1 MPQARELDRRLA
13 VNADMCLRADW
24 VSQEMKEMFTR
35 VASSRGSGRR
45 PRDRVFAWLT
55 TAAISSGLAAAS
67 PVPLLAQSGPAQLAA
82 PVGPQSFAAVV
93 RSVKPA
99 VISVRVKVAETIP
112 EDLRSQEDEHE
123 PKRPPFFR
131 RPPFDRFFGAPNVP
145 DGHGRPHLTLAQGSG
160 FFISSDGYAVTNG
173 HVVNDSESVEIQTDD
188 EKTYKAKVV
197 GTDSK
202 TDVALLKVDGR
213 NDFPYVTFAEGVPQ
227 IGDWVL
233 AVGNP
238 YGLGGTVTA
247 GIISAHGR
255 DLGSTAYDDF
265 IQIDAPVNKGNSGGP
280 AFDETGR
287 VVGVTTAIYSPSGGS
302 VGIGFAIPADTV
314 KSVVTQ
320 LKETG
325 TVTRGWIGVQIQPV
339 TEDIANSLG
348 LRKAEGALVDE
359 PRPDGPA
366 SAAGIKP
373 GDVIQSVNGD
383 GVKDSRSLAK
393 KIAGLAP
400 GQTATLGIFSD
411 GAEKT
416 VTLQIAKMPERITVE
431 SKPSHQDHGNA
442 PLGLT
447 LAPASAVAGEGTP
460 GVVVTDVDPDGP
472 AAEQGIHAGDFIL
485 EVAGKAVNRPSEVRE
500 ALDAARSN
508 RKQTVLMRVKSG
520 DTARYVAMPLSAG

>member
-1 MPQARELDRRLA
+1 M
-13 VNADMCLRADW
+13 N
-24 VSQEMKEMFTR
+24 EMFTR
-35 VASSRGSGRR
+35 VANSRGCGRR
-45 PRDRVFAWLT
+45 PRDRGFAWLT
-55 TAAISSGLAAAS
+55 AAAISGGLAAGG
-67 PVPLLAQSGPAQLAA
+67 PVPLLAQTGPAHPAA
-82 PVGPQSFAAVV
+82 PAGPQSFAEVV

-99 VISVRVKVAETIP
+99 VISVRVKVTETTP
-112 EDLRSQEDEHE
+112 EDLRSQDDEQQE
-123 PKRPPFFR
+123 QKRPPFFR
-131 RPPFDRFFGAPNVP
+131 RPPFDRFFGAPNSP
-145 DGHGRPHLTLAQGSG
+145 DGRARPHLALAQGSG

-173 HVVNDSESVEIQTDD
+173 HVVNESQSVEIQTDD

-213 NDFPYVTFAEGVPQ
+213 NDFPYVAFAEGAPQ
-227 IGDWVL
+227 IGDWVI

-247 GIISAHGR
+247 GIISARGR
-255 DLGSTAYDDF
+255 DIGSSPYDDF

-280 AFDETGR
+280 TFDENGR

-339 TEDIANSLG
+339 TEDIANSIG
-348 LRKAEGALVDE
+348 LSKAEGALVDE
-359 PRPDGPA
+359 PQPDSPA
-366 SAAGIKP
+366 SRAGIRP
-373 GDVIQSVNGD
+373 GDVIQSVNGE
-383 GVKDSRSLAK
+383 GVRDSRGLAK
-393 KIAGLAP
+393 KIAGISP
-400 GQTATLGIFSD
+400 GQTATLGIFRE
-411 GAEKT
+411 GAERT
-416 VTLQIAKMPERITVE
+416 VTLQIAKMPDRTAVE
-431 SKPSHQDHGNA
+431 SKPTPQSHGNA

-447 LAPASAVAGEGTP
+447 LAPASAMAGEGTP

-485 EVAGKAVNRPSEVRE
+485 EISGKAVSTPSDVRT
-500 ALDAARSN
+500 ALDAARSGG
-508 RKQTVLMRVKSG
+508 KHSVLMRVKSG